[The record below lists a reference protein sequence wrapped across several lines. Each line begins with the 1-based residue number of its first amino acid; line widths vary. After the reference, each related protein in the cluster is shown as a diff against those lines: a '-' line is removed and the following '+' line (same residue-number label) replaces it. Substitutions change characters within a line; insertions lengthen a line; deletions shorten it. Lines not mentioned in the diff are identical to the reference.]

1 MNTVEIDMK
10 VQTISARLWRKLALM
25 YSPKDRMDM
34 IMNDKYGMQRIVQYG
49 REREFDFKIVN
60 EHKHLI
66 FLLVWGDCI
75 LR

>member
-1 MNTVEIDMK
+1 MNTFEIDSK
-10 VQTISARLWRKLALM
+10 TWRKLALT
-25 YSPKDRMDM
+25 YGPKNHMDM
-34 IMNDKYGMQRIVQYG
+34 VMRDQYGMQRIVQHG
-49 REREFDFKIVN
+49 REMLFDFKIVN